1 MGNFSH
7 KESLSKD
14 EEHKIIFYLIFRIL
28 SKFPIRV
35 FLFFRFFEG
44 VSDHLT
50 SQECMAV
57 FCVHITNDVF
67 WNNFLNI
74 TKLVARSTWGHKYL
88 PALSSFGSFT
98 WLPDSAHGSETWWS
112 KGNYSLFE
120 VRKRLSKYIHY
131 VSVQQKQ
138 RTQCF
143 NGYIWLLYCRNL
155 VKFEL

>member
-1 MGNFSH
+1 M
-7 KESLSKD
+7 
-14 EEHKIIFYLIFRIL
+14 
-28 SKFPIRV
+28 

-74 TKLVARSTWGHKYL
+74 TKLVARSLGHKYL

-98 WLPDSAHGSETWWS
+98 WLPDSAHGSETCWS

-120 VRKRLSKYIHY
+120 VRKRLSMYIHY
-131 VSVQQKQ
+131 TFPYNKSKGHNVLTGIYDSF
-138 RTQCF
+138 TAE
-143 NGYIWLLYCRNL
+143 IWSNL
-155 VKFEL
+155 NYSS

>member
-14 EEHKIIFYLIFRIL
+14 EEHWRTQNQFYLIFRIL

-35 FLFFRFFEG
+35 FFFFYRFFEG

-67 WNNFLNI
+67 WSLWQGPPEAINI
-74 TKLVARSTWGHKYL
+74 CPLLVYLEASPGLRTVRTDLKLGGQKATTPYLRYVKDFQSTYTTFPYNKSKGHNVLTGIYD
-88 PALSSFGSFT
+88 SFT
-98 WLPDSAHGSETWWS
+98 AEIWS
-112 KGNYSLFE
+112 NLNYS
-120 VRKRLSKYIHY
+120 S
-131 VSVQQKQ
+131 
-138 RTQCF
+138 
-143 NGYIWLLYCRNL
+143 
-155 VKFEL
+155 